1 MNPAA
6 LATCKKSFNEM
17 PLLKGRVKIESM
29 ANKNRYRI
37 YIKSELNME
46 K

>member
-17 PLLKGRVKIESM
+17 LLLKGRLSMITM
-29 ANKNRYRI
+29 ANKNRHRI
-37 YIKSELNME
+37 YIKSE
-46 K
+46 